1 MRLFVIGGTGY
12 IGSVVCERLLADGH
26 VLRGLARS
34 EVAAEQLAEV
44 GVEPVLGSLGDVDVL
59 RRECATADGVVQIAT
74 GGFLI
79 QALDSVT
86 EATSTTDTILAS
98 LAGTEK
104 PYIYTGGTGG
114 WMDTGFA
121 VPARIVTEA
130 DPPTPPYFYKHLYEI
145 SDKMLASVDVRT
157 IVLAPAQLYG
167 RRGGYIGPIAR
178 LFNGVRTHGVVYAVN
193 HDNAFTYVHVD
204 DLADL
209 YALVLRTHSARGL
222 YFATTDTVP
231 TLEVARAVSAAAGL
245 GGEVKLVDHLT
256 MRALNGRANELD
268 FFCNC
273 RASSA
278 KAQEELGWRPRG
290 PRVVD
295 DLAGLP
301 KPLDLQ
307 SVYPEPK
314 RQAAAVRAVF

>member
-12 IGSVVCERLLADGH
+12 IGSVVCERLLTDGH
-26 VLRGLARS
+26 ILRGLARS
-34 EVAAEQLAEV
+34 EVASEQLAEV
-44 GVEPVLGSLGDVDVL
+44 GIEPVPGSLGDIDVL

-79 QALDSVT
+79 QALESVA

-114 WMDTGFA
+114 WLDTGLA
-121 VPARIVTEA
+121 VPERIVTET
-130 DPPTPPYFYKHLYEI
+130 DPATPPYFYKHLYEI
-145 SDKMLASVDVRT
+145 SDKILASEDVRT

-178 LFNGVRTHGVVYAVN
+178 LFNGVRTHGVLYAVN

-204 DLADL
+204 DLAEL

-231 TLEVARAVSAAAGL
+231 TLEVARAVSGAAGL

-278 KAQEELGWRPRG
+278 KAREELGWRPRG

-295 DLAGLP
+295 DLTGLP
-301 KPLDLQ
+301 KPLDLH

-314 RQAAAVRAVF
+314 RQAAAVQAAF

>member
-12 IGSVVCERLLADGH
+12 IGSVVCERLRADGH
-26 VLRGLARS
+26 VLRGLARAD
-34 EVAAEQLAEV
+34 VAAQQLAE
-44 GVEPVLGSLGDVDVL
+44 GGIEPVPGSLGDVDVL

-74 GGFLI
+74 GGFLV
-79 QALDSVT
+79 QALESVT
-86 EATSTTDTILAS
+86 EAASTTDTILAS

-114 WMDTGFA
+114 WLDTGLA
-121 VPARIVTEA
+121 VPDRIVTEA

-145 SDKMLASVDVRT
+145 SDKILASEDVRT

-178 LFNGVRTHGVVYAVN
+178 MFNSVRTHGVVYAVN
-193 HDNAFTYVHVD
+193 YDNAFTYVHVD

-209 YALVLRTHSARGL
+209 YAIVLQTHSAHGL
-222 YFATTDTVP
+222 YFATSDTVS
-231 TLEVARAVSAAAGL
+231 TLEVAQAVSAAAGL
-245 GGEVKLVDHLT
+245 GGEVQLVDHMT

-278 KAQEELGWRPRG
+278 KAREELGWRPRG
-290 PRVVD
+290 PRVLD

-301 KPLDLQ
+301 KPLDLH

-314 RQAAAVRAVF
+314 RRAAAARVAF